1 MANAREFLAEVLRIG
16 LDEMPE
22 NPSPETV
29 EDWDSLAHTEIIMA
43 LEDKI
48 DRELD
53 ATEIAAIEKLEDIQ
67 AILDKAA
74 ASG

>member
-22 NPSPETV
+22 DVSPETI
-29 EDWDSLAHTEIIMA
+29 EDWDSIAHTEIIMA

-48 DRELD
+48 GRELD
-53 ATEIAAIEKLEDIQ
+53 AAEIAAIEKLEDIQ